1 MIQNTI
7 LHKASL
13 FLQSIFNSILPDI
26 TKSKILCTYKDNV
39 NKTGKV
45 CINVT
50 LKYIHVTTVAVE
62 KL

>member
-1 MIQNTI
+1 MIQNKI

-13 FLQSIFNSILPDI
+13 FLQLLNSILPDI
-26 TKSKILCTYKDNV
+26 TKNKILCIYKDNV

-50 LKYIHVTTVAVE
+50 MKRIHVIPVAVE